1 MLVFL
6 PPRLTP
12 LLAQYATGVR
22 IFLVYEICKL
32 RRSTKV
38 VASEYKISI
47 KTVEKWIT
55 AYNKDNSVFEV
66 SELPIGVKIKQL
78 EKENARLKRDNEIL
92 KKTIRLIGKNE

>member
-1 MLVFL
+1 MRKKYSKELKASV
-6 PPRLTP
+6 
-12 LLAQYATGVR
+12 
-22 IFLVYEICKL
+22 VYEICKL

-55 AYNKDNSVFEV
+55 AYNKDNSVYEV

-92 KKTIRLIGKNE
+92 KKTIRLMGKNE

>member
-1 MLVFL
+1 MRKKYSKELKASV
-6 PPRLTP
+6 
-12 LLAQYATGVR
+12 
-22 IFLVYEICKL
+22 VYEICKL